1 MKRSL
6 LVVALCAIAAPGYCM
21 TASVTTATPTAAP
34 SAPSGS
40 LGASTSPGAASTA
53 APGKSMA
60 AAPSAATVTQPAA
73 ALAAPGVPP
82 EGPPVAG
89 AKAGAAKT
97 GPKAILPGP
106 GPQAGVV
113 APAPNSAKWAAA
125 ARGDS
130 GMRRGTLQAINVNP
144 GTMQVY
150 GQKLNFNP
158 QRVKVFTR
166 EGKPGSIYSVRPGA
180 AVRFTMD
187 ATDRAQRR
195 VAVIYL
201 D

>member
-6 LVVALCAIAAPGYCM
+6 LVMALCVIAAPAYCI
-21 TASVTTATPTAAP
+21 TASVTSSTPGAAP
-34 SAPSGS
+34 NAPSGS
-40 LGASTSPGAASTA
+40 VAANA
-53 APGKSMA
+53 APNISTNAATGKTTAS
-60 AAPSAATVTQPAA
+60 APSAATVTQPAA
-73 ALAAPGVPP
+73 ALSAPGVPMQAQTA
-82 EGPPVAG
+82 AG
-89 AKAGAAKT
+89 ARTSTAKSA
-97 GPKAILPGP
+97 PKAISPGP
-106 GPQAGVV
+106 TLQAGTV
-113 APAPNSAKWAAA
+113 APAPNSAKWAAIG
-125 ARGDS
+125 RTDS

-158 QRVKVFTR
+158 QRVKVITR
-166 EGKPGSIYSVRPGA
+166 EGKPGSIYSVKPGT

-195 VAVIYL
+195 VAVIYI

>member
-6 LVVALCAIAAPGYCM
+6 LVVVLCVIAAPAYCI
-21 TASVTTATPTAAP
+21 TASVTSSTPGAIP
-34 SAPSGS
+34 NAPSGS
-40 LGASTSPGAASTA
+40 VAANTANMSTNA
-53 APGKSMA
+53 APGKTMA
-60 AAPSAATVTQPAA
+60 SAPSAAAVTQPAA
-73 ALAAPGVPP
+73 ALSAPGVPMQAP
-82 EGPPVAG
+82 AAAG
-89 AKAGAAKT
+89 ARTSAAKSA
-97 GPKAILPGP
+97 PKAISPGP
-106 GPQAGVV
+106 TPQVGTV
-113 APAPNSAKWAAA
+113 ATAPNSAKWAAIG
-125 ARGDS
+125 RTDS

-158 QRVKVFTR
+158 QRVKVITR
-166 EGKPGSIYSVRPGA
+166 EGKPGSIYSVKPGT

-195 VAVIYL
+195 VAVIYI